1 MSAIFTAFCPSCGG
15 AFSSEGCSVSHD
27 VTPASPDS
35 GIGRIVSYRRGIR
48 RRTAVVLGHSDLGT
62 IVIEESGSLETT
74 QNALT
79 DTADSAELMA
89 LASPLYRLTL
99 LSKQERWR
107 PALTDSLVRATCL
120 HFRTVSTVTAGLER
134 VVCQTCGHVVAG
146 RTPKRRHWAV
156 WDGRPIR
163 IG

>member
-15 AFSSEGCSVSHD
+15 AFGSEGCSVSHD

-74 QNALT
+74 QNAL
-79 DTADSAELMA
+79 DETADSAELMA
-89 LASPLYRLTL
+89 VGS
-99 LSKQERWR
+99 
-107 PALTDSLVRATCL
+107 
-120 HFRTVSTVTAGLER
+120 G
-134 VVCQTCGHVVAG
+134 GHCNTSARIRSDVVASTIPSNWG
-146 RTPKRRHWAV
+146 LPNQP
-156 WDGRPIR
+156 PITG
-163 IG
+163 IMLGF